1 MIGDAGKGHDQTP
14 CLPPFDGIPGQV
26 CGMPSL
32 VTQIWD
38 GQVQAP
44 TLAPPSPLPPDPAPA
59 PTAALLPVPVP
70 VPPPASPARI
80 SSPRLP
86 PLVSEI
92 PDGQIQSP
100 LEPAPEPEP
109 IAFPLI
115 SGIGNSQIQATENTP
130 LLPTLTILTP
140 VESPTP
146 TLRPSPAPAP
156 TLSVVPPPVS
166 SSPIPIFQGS
176 AGRIVGSSAAGW
188 IIFAVAMR
196 LAI

>member
-1 MIGDAGKGHDQTP
+1 MIGDTDKGHDQTP
-14 CLPPFDGIPGQV
+14 CLPPFNGIPGQV

-44 TLAPPSPLPPDPAPA
+44 TLSPPSPPPPAPA
-59 PTAALLPVPVP
+59 PPPTPEPVPASVPVP
-70 VPPPASPARI
+70 HPASPARVPP
-80 SSPRLP
+80 PRLP

-92 PDGQIQSP
+92 SDGQIQSP
-100 LEPAPEPEP
+100 VEPTTEPEP
-109 IAFPLI
+109 IAFPL
-115 SGIGNSQIQATENTP
+115 TH
-130 LLPTLTILTP
+130 
-140 VESPTP
+140 VESQTP

-188 IIFAVAMR
+188 IIFAFAMH